1 MGFSNISVFWWEKIR
16 HFVFKAEFENIC
28 YNISFWL
35 KTKIARILKCVVKF
49 VFGFSTFENSYS
61 VFAKKN
67 TQIEKR
73 VAFNISR
80 SSVLL
85 KMYFFFDN
93 VFLSSLFGDYS
104 LHLKIQKI
112 FENLKWQPPM
122 HLNYDYFYMN
132 TKTNI
137 IIVLNLNYQCYI
149 NHAREICN
157 RSLFSSK
164 IWCY

>member
-80 SSVLL
+80 SSALL
-85 KMYFFFDN
+85 KTYFFFDN
-93 VFLSSLFGDYS
+93 VFFFFIIWRSFPPPKDTQDFWKFEVATPHAFKLWLFLHEHKNEYYYRIELELSMLY
-104 LHLKIQKI
+104 
-112 FENLKWQPPM
+112 
-122 HLNYDYFYMN
+122 
-132 TKTNI
+132 
-137 IIVLNLNYQCYI
+137 
-149 NHAREICN
+149 
-157 RSLFSSK
+157 
-164 IWCY
+164 